1 MAKRFSEC
9 SRSEA
14 KRVIII
20 DFEGRKPIN
29 ENEYPDQILL
39 GAWGPFGDGGSYEY
53 RGWLFNPKYKPIT
66 KSMKFQN
73 KVKVEDLPK
82 AIETILSIAGTFES
96 KIGCYSEHELN
107 VIAAKAPALHSQ
119 VEERVVNVRQV
130 AEAAAKHK
138 GVFEKPWSLDTALS
152 ALDVRRVENR
162 NLQFDMAEYEEAL
175 IKAGENSQRWSN
187 WKNHQKQK
195 SIDLIEYNRA
205 DVKNTYQLLRRSVNI
220 NEHYGNH

>member
-9 SRSEA
+9 SCSEA
-14 KRVIII
+14 KRAIII
-20 DFEGRKPIN
+20 DFEGKKPSRKKD
-29 ENEYPDQILL
+29 YPDQILL
-39 GAWGPFGDGGSYEY
+39 GAWGPFGEGGSYEY

-66 KSMKFQN
+66 KSMKFR
-73 KVKVEDLPK
+73 KTVKVEDLPK
-82 AIETILSIAGTFES
+82 AIETILSIADIFES

-138 GVFEKPWSLDTALS
+138 GVFKKPWSLDTALS
-152 ALDVRRVENR
+152 ELEVSGVEDR
-162 NLQFDMAEYEEAL
+162 SLQFDMADYEEAL

-187 WKNHQKQK
+187 WKNHQKKK

-220 NEHYGNH
+220 NEHYENL

>member
-29 ENEYPDQILL
+29 ENDYPDQILL

-66 KSMKFQN
+66 KCMKFRN

-82 AIETILSIAGTFES
+82 AIETILSIADTFES

-107 VIAAKAPALHSQ
+107 VIAAKADDLHSQ
-119 VEERVVNVRQV
+119 VEERIVNVRQV
-130 AEAAAKHK
+130 AKVAAKHK

-152 ALDVRRVENR
+152 VLNVRGVDNR
-162 NLQFDMAEYEEAL
+162 ILQFDMADYEEAL
-175 IKAGENSQRWSN
+175 IKAGDTSQRWSN
-187 WKNHQKQK
+187 WKDHQKQK
-195 SIDLIEYNRA
+195 SIELIEYNRA
-205 DVKNTYQLLRRSVNI
+205 DVKNTYQLLRKSVNI
-220 NEHYGNH
+220 NEHYENQ